1 MLSLFQWNW
10 AIWLSFGRLGGF
22 MDRLQR
28 IFWQGS
34 KCIVE
39 VGDQSTA
46 CRTGLHLRGLPPL
59 ICPIVST
66 KSCGGLL
73 DQLKFVSVGI
83 ALFGMATAVTTV
95 VASWSA
101 WRGLPTLTLQCTLW
115 HLCPFLPTVF
125 YPPSV
130 CSQANL
136 SFQRY
141 ASISKTESLSWKS
154 WTYLF
159 GSSSIGF
166 SLLLQ
171 ESFCACFFLFR
182 FSSRFPCRTVTAQV
196 VIVWLCFSRVLFLIL
211 YNRRASMLPWFR
223 VHGLSFRM
231 PFGKLDPN
239 LVKYRHFFI
248 PYPMHR
254 SD

>member
-1 MLSLFQWNW
+1 
-10 AIWLSFGRLGGF
+10 

-39 VGDQSTA
+39 GGGQSTA
-46 CRTGLHLRGLPPL
+46 CHIGLHSRGLPPL

-101 WRGLPTLTLQCTLW
+101 WRGLLTLTPQSTLW
-115 HLCPFLPTVF
+115 HLCPFLHTVF
-125 YPPSV
+125 YLPSV
-130 CSQANL
+130 CSRANL

-141 ASISKTESLSWKS
+141 ASTSKSESLSWKPWS
-154 WTYLF
+154 YLF
-159 GSSSIGF
+159 GFSSIGF

-171 ESFCACFFLFR
+171 ESLRACLFLFR
-182 FSSRFPCRTVTAQV
+182 PSSSIPCRTVTAQV
-196 VIVWLCFSRVLFLIL
+196 VSVWMWFSRIHFLIL
-211 YNRRASMLPWFR
+211 YNRRAPMLPWFR
-223 VHGLSFRM
+223 MQGLSFRM
-231 PFGKLDPN
+231 PFSKLDPN
-239 LVKYRHFFI
+239 VVKFRHFFV
-248 PYPMHR
+248 PYAQVR
-254 SD
+254 LGVN

>member
-1 MLSLFQWNW
+1 
-10 AIWLSFGRLGGF
+10 

-39 VGDQSTA
+39 VGGQSTA
-46 CRTGLHLRGLPPL
+46 CRIGLHLRGLPPL
-59 ICPIVST
+59 ICLIVST

-73 DQLKFVSVGI
+73 DQLKFVLVGI

-101 WRGLPTLTLQCTLW
+101 WRGLLTLTPQSTLW

-141 ASISKTESLSWKS
+141 ASISKSESLSWKS

-159 GSSSIGF
+159 GFSSIGF

-171 ESFCACFFLFR
+171 ESLCACFSLFR
-182 FSSRFPCRTVTAQV
+182 LSSRFPCRTVTAQV
-196 VIVWLCFSRVLFLIL
+196 VTVWVWISRVLFPIL
-211 YNRRASMLPWFR
+211 YNRRAPMLPWFR
-223 VHGLSFRM
+223 VQGLSFRM

-239 LVKYRHFFI
+239 LVKSRHFFV
-248 PYPMHR
+248 PYAQV
-254 SD
+254 SLGVN